1 MILNTQENRELL
13 VETLCQTFGITKAK
27 IMSKTREREPVMA
40 RAVGYKIAKEK
51 FGMTLREISAIFP
64 TGKNTMRHHT
74 TIIHS
79 LQSLNDLASVGDELV
94 IGTTNEVLRRL
105 DQTAKKGVRVI
116 IEVHPDN
123 LVLLGARLDKWGY
136 EYEVIEDGV
145 TLKIQNN
152 G

>member
-1 MILNTQENRELL
+1 M
-13 VETLCQTFGITKAK
+13 
-27 IMSKTREREPVMA
+27 
-40 RAVGYKIAKEK
+40 
-51 FGMTLREISAIFP
+51 
-64 TGKNTMRHHT
+64 
-74 TIIHS
+74 
-79 LQSLNDLASVGDELV
+79 
-94 IGTTNEVLRRL
+94 TNEVLRRL